1 MFKWEGSFERKFRL
15 FTPLKRGSQSL
26 NRYDREKNKINFL
39 KQFLVLFILLISTM
53 SGKRRAGASA
63 KSAVPVKKEKTP
75 EFNGAEFKAM
85 LKNPTTTVKG
95 LEKFVSIARKLPCPD
110 LYDVVEGFIKIS
122 MECAE
127 IFQLL
132 EGEKHTENETMLVF
146 ESLEVIL
153 LRTATDL
160 SHFNMVGNGIVKKMV
175 ANHMKLLQ
183 GSLHSANHR
192 FVRHCLNL
200 LSAMVSQ
207 GVEAAREVFSH
218 IHIKALSG
226 LEKRKDKMGR
236 PDVRLAFIQ
245 FVLSFLV
252 SGDGAIIGQI
262 LEVKELLPHI
272 LSTGLKEDRMS
283 TVNLI
288 LSTLKTRV
296 VLNKAISKTQKV
308 RFFTP
313 VVLSNIASLYRWNG
327 IPDATT
333 DDGEMAQD
341 SSGVSVVREL
351 VHHFLLDLCCSRKH
365 GINFHDPHFGTAG
378 GVGNLVLLQFLVGLK
393 QATEDELMAEL
404 VVSVLKNSP
413 DVLSRYFKETQYSY
427 TPRLKSA
434 WQENVNL
441 LKKIYE
447 AQPEISTIF
456 QTCEAIPLTRLISM
470 IMVISL
476 PPICNKTFFTQ
487 GLCLAN
493 KKVQLTTVSVMNSI
507 LKRANRNIEYLLDKT
522 VWERSDVYS
531 VEVMEQLVQQY
542 REALGKILPDMTTI
556 ISTWQSL
563 SKKEKAEGD
572 GNKSKSDGSADLTET
587 TNEVPVAET
596 AEIVLLK
603 TLILQVICL
612 YQKVMPH
619 LVLQCKFD
627 FSKLL
632 KGIVSE
638 KGMNEEVP
646 PVLQYQILQLALDL
660 PASKFSWFRIQEV
673 AESAEKSVLYLL
685 LKMFVSSSRSH
696 LRSST
701 LKLVLQDTGVFEH
714 TWMELEL
721 WLNQL
726 DRVEPNQQET
736 VIQFLERVFVK
747 LVCNSYEYTD
757 KVASLVQE
765 GAYLQANLSS
775 QEGDTGSLPVSHI
788 DDVLD
793 MLDIIMEGSEG
804 EMEEFGPALSEE
816 LIIQTFPFSAVVPA
830 ALEARNKLQSDK
842 GEVCEYLSA
851 VLSDVLHC
859 QRDPLPFCLALL
871 HYDKELVSSGLPA
884 STHPSVIHLHQYYS
898 SWLPQQSREELFTSP
913 AALSNE
919 ALTSDS
925 YSALMKAAYMQGADA
940 LTTNTFR
947 KNIEAALDSMLLT
960 EFPIAIK
967 QVLLYIKSTVENFG
981 TFSKEAGAAVLK
993 TLMGFLQDITVKLK
1007 SFAETQNSEAATA
1020 EKEKD
1025 ASDLFLEVNQSSE
1038 VEANKNQILV
1048 AAVDSI
1054 FKHPCLEQWF
1064 LALELSTLPPH
1075 SLKPVRLKQLCTL
1088 ITDNTLTLLKI
1099 GAPVLKDLCRP
1110 ELLSGYTSAIKRA
1123 VLKELS
1129 EKRPQPPKSH
1139 SRTFQALLS
1148 LHSYMDSSNLREV
1161 ACSLLL
1167 QPRDTLIFVGSD
1179 GSDLSVY
1186 GQAALQIL
1194 TACTTLE
1201 DHGGFLTPKHLQGLG
1216 TLLLSCSSPEP
1227 AALMLQT
1234 LSREP
1239 GCAKLLH
1246 TDVLSH
1252 CLQEPRPDFLA
1263 ISSLLLQNC
1272 SAHRLCFE
1280 LWCLE
1285 SANMAK
1291 LSCETEA
1298 FLPLINTYLKVA
1310 SREDP
1315 ARPKEVQK
1323 EVLKAVKGALLDK
1336 LSQCILGNLTDDREI
1351 AATVANLIK
1360 LSADIKDFWDLI
1372 SNLPSVLPS
1381 VDSFQ
1386 RWKLVDVITDKLVD
1400 YPEEQEKWRKSV
1412 SIAALKCLTA
1422 SFSSSKDQ
1430 PASPSE
1436 QEHSILQRLKQ
1447 LLSSP
1452 EDIPA
1457 SEWNSFVKN
1466 GLKYRYRDPSFL
1478 NTLSSL
1484 LAVMYGEEKVQKDF
1498 IPLSTLHLM
1507 ISSHSQF
1514 LPTML
1519 GCEEEPDKS
1528 HEKEPL
1534 VSLLLCVVKKCP
1546 KVCNISHFVVLL
1558 GAYGATLSTSD
1569 QKLLLLL
1576 QEYEKNQVSL
1586 LKFQA
1591 FLWGP
1596 AAVEHH
1602 KTRKSLGAS
1611 LWKQASSD
1619 DLLALLKTDRMLQT
1633 ISQFPQHRT
1642 IILQDEVEQLYSN
1655 KAVKDLG
1662 NLYDPRF
1669 LLPLFSVILRPEC
1682 VIDCLKFISS
1692 HALGFTVM
1700 ALSSYDPKV
1709 RAAAYHVLGSF
1720 YHHLEGARFREKRQI
1735 LYLMDMV
1742 KNGVHQQ
1749 NQKLP
1754 FVLTSYVAKVAQ
1766 QMLRP
1771 EDHMYV
1777 VLNKFLLSQQSLDL
1791 KRVPEFFKLF
1801 YSFDLEHKM
1810 EREWILSVLEE
1821 GISDGHC
1828 FELCSQQGLFQSL
1841 LGFSSS
1847 PLCDETFKLQTLRVL
1862 CKAAR
1867 VTKGAYN
1874 LTKSSGI
1881 LSWMIHFIEKKNLTQ
1896 QLLCSIMDLLCV
1908 LWFTNLGEKEK
1919 KNDGVCTSSS
1929 AEEKPQV
1936 AVKCLPLPFINEFL
1950 SAASA
1955 VCRRLRLG
1963 VKAAQLNMFVQMLS
1977 TALMHRGRALNV
1989 NKQADWLTLHQQPLS
2004 SPETLTLLLCWA
2016 SLSRNAA
2023 LLSQIQVLSDRHKVT
2038 ELMGL
2043 GKDKVRGKSYAS
2055 RAHGE
2060 KTAEDNEADKQE
2072 SLLQEC
2078 KPSLCRIFTH
2088 WEPELH
2094 SSEVLSKDQVEASLL
2109 ACETAHLLTRWSLR
2123 WLLEDAYDENKAEEF
2138 LLWFEKAVQRH
2149 GKVVKAV
2156 MSDPGLKADLLCLY
2170 HRSFETDSS
2179 STARTGTL
2187 KRFTHIMISMLEADG
2202 QLSDFHRKVTTAC
2215 IQVPSHDES
2224 RQEAGLFLLS
2234 MFIHELWSG
2243 AASAELFL
2251 SYVSLVTRSKN
2262 QKQKGSKSSKTQAA
2276 VRVICQQ
2283 IVAIKS

>member
-1 MFKWEGSFERKFRL
+1 MAE
-15 FTPLKRGSQSL
+15 
-26 NRYDREKNKINFL
+26 
-39 KQFLVLFILLISTM
+39 
-53 SGKRRAGASA
+53 KRRAGASA
-63 KSAVPVKKEKTP
+63 KSAVPVKKGKSP

-85 LKNPTTTVKG
+85 LKNPTTAMKG
-95 LEKFVSIARKLPCPD
+95 LETFVSIARKLPCLD
-110 LYDVVEGFIKIS
+110 LYDVVEGYLKIS

-132 EGEKHTENETMLVF
+132 EGEKHAENETMLVF

-153 LRTATDL
+153 LRTASDL
-160 SHFNMVGNGIVKKMV
+160 SHFNMVGNGIVRKIV
-175 ANHMKLLQ
+175 SSHMKLLQ

-192 FVRHCLNL
+192 LVRHCLNL
-200 LSAMVSQ
+200 LSTMVSQ

-226 LEKRKDKMGR
+226 LEKRRDKLGR

-245 FVLSFLV
+245 FALSFLV

-272 LSTGLKEDRMS
+272 LSSGVREDRMS

-288 LSTLKTRV
+288 LSTLMTRV

-313 VVLSNIASLYRWNG
+313 VVLSNIASLYRWKG

-333 DDGEMAQD
+333 DDCDMVQD
-341 SSGVSVVREL
+341 SSGVSVVRKL
-351 VHHFLLDLCCSRKH
+351 VHRFLLELCCSRKH
-365 GINFHDPHFGTAG
+365 GIIFHDAHFGTAG
-378 GVGNLVLLQFLVGLK
+378 GGGNIVLLQFLVGLK
-393 QATEDELMAEL
+393 QATEDELVAEL
-404 VVSVLKNSP
+404 VVNILKNSP
-413 DVLSRYFKETQYSY
+413 DILSRYFKETQYSY

-434 WQENVNL
+434 WQDNVNL

-447 AQPEISTIF
+447 AQPDISTVF
-456 QTCEAIPLTRLISM
+456 QFGEMIPLSRLISM

-476 PPICNKTFFTQ
+476 PPVCNKTFFTQ
-487 GLCLAN
+487 GLSLAN
-493 KKVQLTTVSVMNSI
+493 NKVQLTTVSVINFV
-507 LKRANRNIEYLLDKT
+507 LKRTSKNIEYLLDKA

-531 VEVMEQLVQQY
+531 AEMMEQLVQQY

-563 SKKEKAEGD
+563 SKKEKTEGD
-572 GNKSKSDGSADLTET
+572 DNKSTGDGSADLAET
-587 TNEVPVAET
+587 KTDLPVAET
-596 AEIVLLK
+596 TEVVLLK
-603 TLILQVICL
+603 ALILQVICL
-612 YQKVMPH
+612 YQRVMPH

-638 KGMNEEVP
+638 KGMKEEVP

-660 PASKFSWFRIQEV
+660 PASKFSWFHIQEV
-673 AESAEKSVLYLL
+673 ADADSAEKSVLYLL
-685 LKMFVSSSRSH
+685 LKMFISSSRSH

-701 LKLVLQDTGVFEH
+701 QKLVVKVLQDTGVFEH

-726 DRVEPNQQET
+726 DRVKPNQQET

-765 GAYLQANLSS
+765 AAYLQANLSS
-775 QEGDTGSLPVSHI
+775 QEGDASSLPVSHI

-804 EMEEFGPALSEE
+804 EMEEFGPTLSEE

-830 ALEARNKLQSDK
+830 ALEARNKLKSDK

-859 QRDPLPFCLALL
+859 QRDPLPLCLALL
-871 HYDKELVSSGLPA
+871 HYDKELVSSGTPA
-884 STHPSVIHLHQYYS
+884 SSHLSVLHLHQYYS
-898 SWLPQQSREELFTSP
+898 SWLPQQSREELFKSS
-913 AALSNE
+913 ACLSNE
-919 ALTSDS
+919 ELTSNS
-925 YSALMKAAYMQGADA
+925 FSTLMKAAYMQGPST

-947 KNIEAALDSMLLT
+947 KNIEAALDSMLLA

-967 QVLLYIKSTVENFG
+967 QVLLYVKSTVENFG
-981 TFSKEAGAAVLK
+981 TFSKETGTALLK
-993 TLMGFLQDITVKLK
+993 TLMGILQDMMTKLQ
-1007 SFAETQNSEAATA
+1007 SFAETQNSEAAPA
-1020 EKEKD
+1020 EEEQD
-1025 ASDLFLEVNQSSE
+1025 ASDLFLDVNQSSM
-1038 VEANKNQILV
+1038 VETNKNQILV
-1048 AAVDSI
+1048 AALGSI

-1064 LALELSTLPPH
+1064 LALELSALPPH
-1075 SLKPVRLKQLCTL
+1075 SLKPVRLKHLCAL
-1088 ITDNTLTLLKI
+1088 MTDGTLTLLQI
-1099 GAPVLKDLCRP
+1099 GAPVLRDLCHA
-1110 ELLSGYTSAIKRA
+1110 ELLSGCMSAIKRA

-1129 EKRPQPPKSH
+1129 EKRPHPPKSH

-1161 ACSLLL
+1161 ALSLLL
-1167 QPRDTLIFVGSD
+1167 QPQDTLICVSSETA
-1179 GSDLSVY
+1179 GSDLSIY
-1186 GQAALQIL
+1186 GHAALQIL
-1194 TACTTLE
+1194 TTRTSMTSE
-1201 DHGGFLTPKHLQGLG
+1201 DDCAFLTPAHLQGLS

-1239 GCAKLLH
+1239 SFAKLMH
-1246 TDVLSH
+1246 TDVLSR
-1252 CLQEPRPDFLA
+1252 CLQEPLPDFLA
-1263 ISSLLLQNC
+1263 INSLLLQNC
-1272 SAHRLCFE
+1272 SSHRLCFE

-1285 SANMAK
+1285 PANMAK
-1291 LSCETEA
+1291 LSRETEA
-1298 FLPLINTYLKVA
+1298 FLPLINTYLEVA

-1315 ARPKEVQK
+1315 ARPKAVQK
-1323 EVLKAVKGALLDK
+1323 EVLKALKQALLDK
-1336 LSQCILGNLTDDREI
+1336 LPQGILGNLTDDREI

-1360 LSADIKDFWDLI
+1360 LSTDIKDFWDLI
-1372 SNLPSVLPS
+1372 SYLPSVLPNA
-1381 VDSFQ
+1381 DSFQ

-1400 YPEEQEKWRKSV
+1400 YPEELEKWRKSV

-1422 SFSSSKDQ
+1422 SFCGSKD
-1430 PASPSE
+1430 PSAAATE
-1436 QEHSILQRLKQ
+1436 QEHSVLQTLKQ
-1447 LLSSP
+1447 LLAFA

-1457 SEWNSFVKN
+1457 SEWNSFVKS
-1466 GLKYRYRDPSFL
+1466 GLKYRYRDSCFL

-1484 LAVMYGEEKVQKDF
+1484 LAVMYGEEEVQKDLL
-1498 IPLSTLHLM
+1498 PLSTLHLM

-1519 GCEEEPDKS
+1519 GCGEEPDKS
-1528 HEKEPL
+1528 PEKEAL

-1558 GAYGATLSTSD
+1558 GAYSATLSTSD

-1576 QEYEKNQVSL
+1576 QEYERNQASL
-1586 LKFQA
+1586 LKFQS

-1619 DLLALLKTDRMLQT
+1619 ELLALLKTDRMLQT
-1633 ISQFPQHRT
+1633 ISQFPQQRR

-1655 KAVKDLG
+1655 KAVKDLS
-1662 NLYDPRF
+1662 NLYDPCF

-1682 VIDCLKFISS
+1682 VIDCHKFISS
-1692 HALGFTVM
+1692 HALGFTIM
-1700 ALSSYDPKV
+1700 ALSSSDPKV

-1720 YHHLEGARFREKRQI
+1720 YQHLEGARFREKRQM
-1735 LYLMDMV
+1735 LYLMDIV
-1742 KNGVHQQ
+1742 KNGIQRQ
-1749 NQKLP
+1749 NQRVP
-1754 FVLTSYVAKVAQ
+1754 FVLTSYIAKVAQ

-1810 EREWILSVLEE
+1810 EREWILNVLGE
-1821 GISDGHC
+1821 GINDDHC
-1828 FELCSQQGLFQSL
+1828 FKLCNQQGIFQSL
-1841 LGFSSS
+1841 LGFGSS
-1847 PLCDETFKLQTLRVL
+1847 PLCDETFQVQIIRVL

-1896 QLLCSIMDLLCV
+1896 QLLCSVVDLLCV

-1919 KNDGVCTSSS
+1919 KADGAGASSPS
-1929 AEEKPQV
+1929 GEKPQG
-1936 AVKCLPLPFINEFL
+1936 AVKYLPLPFINEFL
-1950 SAASA
+1950 CAASA
-1955 VCRRLRLG
+1955 VCRHLRLG
-1963 VKAAQLNMFVQMLS
+1963 VKAAQLSMFVQMLS
-1977 TALMHRGRALNV
+1977 TALMHRGTALSV
-1989 NKQADWLTLHQQPLS
+1989 NKQAEWLTLRPQPLS
-2004 SPETLTLLLCWA
+2004 SAESLTLLHCWA
-2016 SLSRNAA
+2016 TLSHNAA
-2023 LLSQIQVLSDRHKVT
+2023 LLSQIQELSNRHKVA
-2038 ELMGL
+2038 ELMGM
-2043 GKDKVRGKSYAS
+2043 GKDKFRGKRYSS
-2055 RAHGE
+2055 RTRGE
-2060 KTAEDNEADKQE
+2060 NSAEDDEGDKQE
-2072 SLLQEC
+2072 SLLREC
-2078 KPSLCRIFTH
+2078 KPSLCSIFIH

-2094 SSEVLSKDQVEASLL
+2094 SSEAQSAVSKDGLEPRLL
-2109 ACETAHLLTRWSLR
+2109 ACDTAHLLTRWSLK
-2123 WLLEDAYDENKAEEF
+2123 WLLEDAYEDDKAKQF

-2149 GKVVKAV
+2149 RKMVKAV
-2156 MSDPGLKADLLCLY
+2156 MLDPGLKADLLCLY

-2179 STARTGTL
+2179 STATL
-2187 KRFTHIMISMLEADG
+2187 KRFTHIMIRMLETEG
-2202 QLSDFHRKVTTAC
+2202 QLTDYHRAVMSAC
-2215 IQVPSHDES
+2215 IQEPSHES

-2251 SYVSLVTRSKN
+2251 SYVGLVTKTKN
-2262 QKQKGSKSSKTQAA
+2262 QKPKGSKSSKTQTA
-2276 VRVICQQ
+2276 VRAICEE
-2283 IVAIKS
+2283 IVAIKI